1 MGPQQEEHERAM
13 YAPRK
18 VTALPSQLDVLTL
31 NGIRGFALA
40 RLRGNV
46 AELAAVCQVWGSSLA
61 TLHAIPTQH
70 SAPPFAPRP
79 WLLNPAN
86 LMPSRRSAA
95 NGPGYRTVLDAY
107 GSNRDLR
114 AAVREVEERWT
125 EQHWIHGDL
134 SAINV
139 LVERRPALWVGFA
152 GLESV
157 GLGDPAW
164 DLASC
169 VDTITWLSPRWHAVP
184 QQLVDYFLLGYR
196 RAGGPA
202 RLYPAMQ
209 AVRALTTA
217 LRVGDLH
224 CSSSKENT
232 PAELA
237 AWLDRAQAYADRVG
251 YLMAVA

>member
-1 MGPQQEEHERAM
+1 
-13 YAPRK
+13 
-18 VTALPSQLDVLTL
+18 
-31 NGIRGFALA
+31 
-40 RLRGNV
+40 
-46 AELAAVCQVWGSSLA
+46 
-61 TLHAIPTQH
+61 
-70 SAPPFAPRP
+70 
-79 WLLNPAN
+79 LLNPAN

-95 NGPGYRTVLDAY
+95 NGPGYRRLLDAY

-114 AAVREVEERWT
+114 AAVHDVEERWT

-139 LVERRPALWVGFA
+139 LVERRPALRVGFA
-152 GLESV
+152 GLESS

-217 LRVGDLH
+217 FRIADSQH
-224 CSSSKENT
+224 APSHQEN
-232 PAELA
+232 AQSELA
-237 AWLDRAQAYADRVG
+237 LWLDRARAYAERVG